1 MSGELNLFSRKDCYW
16 YVIFL
21 KVESI
26 VMLKFIIFDFLKS
39 DFLCM
44 KDYVEIRNG
53 FIKYVFLIGRYCGD
67 KIFVFV

>member
-1 MSGELNLFSRKDCYW
+1 
-16 YVIFL
+16 
-21 KVESI
+21 
-26 VMLKFIIFDFLKS
+26 MLKFIIFDFLKS